1 MSQRSADNGRDRR
14 RTPRVSCR
22 LGGRVTRGRERI
34 RVRII
39 DVSEGGLCLLA
50 PVWLDP
56 KQPVEVEIE
65 VPGRATAKI
74 RAEIWHIRREKSR
87 LGAQKVWIAGAILR
101 DGDAAYAQLLQAV
114 GLTKAGAGPTAAT
127 AAPSMAP
134 TKQPSTPSRPTTST
148 TTPATANANATSI
161 SGSGSTS
168 NARASVSTAPA
179 APAAPAAPTASTDP
193 TADIESIELRVFR
206 LHCKAK
212 GVPRTRVLT
221 LAAESEEEARK
232 LAEADLGRDWDL
244 LEVREV

>member
-1 MSQRSADNGRDRR
+1 MSQRSADSGRDRR

-56 KQPVEVEIE
+56 KQPVDVEID
-65 VPGRATAKI
+65 VPGRASAKI
-74 RAEIWHIRREKSR
+74 RAEIWHVRREKSR
-87 LGAQKVWIAGAILR
+87 LAAQTVWIAGAILR
-101 DGDAAYAQLLQAV
+101 DGDPAYAQLLEAV
-114 GLTKAGAGPTAAT
+114 GLTKGGSGSTAAT
-127 AAPSMAP
+127 TGP
-134 TKQPSTPSRPTTST
+134 TMIPTTPTRLTAST
-148 TTPATANANATSI
+148 SANATATANANTTAGT
-161 SGSGSTS
+161 
-168 NARASVSTAPA
+168 SVSPSRSAPAAPATPAAPAAQTAPA
-179 APAAPAAPTASTDP
+179 APA
-193 TADIESIELRVFR
+193 ADIESIELRVFR

-221 LAAESEEEARK
+221 LAAETEEEARK
-232 LAEADLGRDWDL
+232 LAEADLGREWDL